1 MKFKAN
7 EIKASSLKVG
17 VKYVLGTPMGK
28 LNEKDIVEV
37 KSITVSGNDIQI
49 NLEKEKQ
56 WSNASAVG
64 RIFAKKIK
72 LKANQLNILV
82 IRIKNWINFN

>member
-37 KSITVSGNDIQI
+37 KSITAFGNDIQI
-49 NLEKEKQ
+49 NLENQNGVKDFIILDR
-56 WSNASAVG
+56 SDD
-64 RIFAKKIK
+64 IK
-72 LKANQLNILV
+72 LV
-82 IRIKNWINFN
+82 

>member
-1 MKFKAN
+1 MNFKAS

-37 KSITVSGNDIQI
+37 KSITVYGNDIQI
-49 NLEKEKQ
+49 NLENQ
-56 WSNASAVG
+56 NG
-64 RIFAKKIK
+64 IK
-72 LKANQLNILV
+72 DFIILDRSDDV
-82 IRIKNWINFN
+82 KLV

>member
-1 MKFKAN
+1 MNFKAN

-37 KSITVSGNDIQI
+37 KSITVYGNDIQI
-49 NLEKEKQ
+49 NLENQ
-56 WSNASAVG
+56 NG
-64 RIFAKKIK
+64 IK
-72 LKANQLNILV
+72 DFIILDRSDDV
-82 IRIKNWINFN
+82 KLV

>member
-1 MKFKAN
+1 MNFKAS

-37 KSITVSGNDIQI
+37 KSITAFGNDIQI
-49 NLEKEKQ
+49 NLENQNGVKDFIILDR
-56 WSNASAVG
+56 SDDV
-64 RIFAKKIK
+64 K
-72 LKANQLNILV
+72 LV
-82 IRIKNWINFN
+82 

>member
-1 MKFKAN
+1 MNFKAS

-49 NLEKEKQ
+49 NLENQNGVKDFIILDR
-56 WSNASAVG
+56 SDDV
-64 RIFAKKIK
+64 K
-72 LKANQLNILV
+72 LV
-82 IRIKNWINFN
+82 

>member
-1 MKFKAN
+1 MNFKAS

-17 VKYVLGTPMGK
+17 VKYILGTPMGK

-49 NLEKEKQ
+49 NLENQNGVKDFIILDR
-56 WSNASAVG
+56 SDDV
-64 RIFAKKIK
+64 K
-72 LKANQLNILV
+72 LV
-82 IRIKNWINFN
+82 

>member
-37 KSITVSGNDIQI
+37 KSITAFGNDIQI
-49 NLEKEKQ
+49 NLENQNGVKDFIILDR
-56 WSNASAVG
+56 SDDV
-64 RIFAKKIK
+64 K
-72 LKANQLNILV
+72 LV
-82 IRIKNWINFN
+82 

>member
-1 MKFKAN
+1 MNFKAS

-37 KSITVSGNDIQI
+37 KSITVYGNDIQI
-49 NLEKEKQ
+49 TLENQNGVKDFI
-56 WSNASAVG
+56 SLDRSDD
-64 RIFAKKIK
+64 IK
-72 LKANQLNILV
+72 LV
-82 IRIKNWINFN
+82 

>member
-1 MKFKAN
+1 MNFKAS

-37 KSITVSGNDIQI
+37 KSITVYGNNIQI
-49 NLEKEKQ
+49 NLENQNGVKDFIILDR
-56 WSNASAVG
+56 SDDV
-64 RIFAKKIK
+64 K
-72 LKANQLNILV
+72 LV
-82 IRIKNWINFN
+82 

>member
-1 MKFKAN
+1 MNFKAS

-37 KSITVSGNDIQI
+37 KSITVYGNDIQI
-49 NLEKEKQ
+49 NLENQNGVKDFIILDR
-56 WSNASAVG
+56 SDDV
-64 RIFAKKIK
+64 K
-72 LKANQLNILV
+72 LV
-82 IRIKNWINFN
+82 

>member
-1 MKFKAN
+1 MNFKAS

-37 KSITVSGNDIQI
+37 KSITAFGNGIQI
-49 NLEKEKQ
+49 NLENQNGVKDFIILDR
-56 WSNASAVG
+56 SDD
-64 RIFAKKIK
+64 IK
-72 LKANQLNILV
+72 LV
-82 IRIKNWINFN
+82 